1 MTVEEAITNLECL
14 EQSETADLEDD
25 EREAIRLGIEA
36 LKGIDR
42 ARKLTNII
50 PIPLLPGETDD

>member
-1 MTVEEAITNLECL
+1 MEVEEAITNLECL

-36 LKGIDR
+36 LKR
-42 ARKLTNII
+42 LEWERKYHWLDPANK
-50 PIPLLPGETDD
+50 LSSETED